1 MARKEAEAMNKYH
14 ATVINQKF
22 SELSGG
28 KGSLISSSHISPAFF
43 ASTNVSPESSNFNS
57 SMNILADDR

>member
-1 MARKEAEAMNKYH
+1 MNKYH
-14 ATVINQKF
+14 TSMINQKF
-22 SELSGG
+22 SESGG

-57 SMNILADDR
+57 SVAEITVRDAVNA